1 MKIHPTILVA
11 ALLSSAAPLASAALN
26 DSSSVG
32 RKLESGKAATS
43 DGGTVAKGV
52 TRRRLGGKSGKGK
65 RRHLDAKA
73 GKGKRRD

>member
-32 RKLESGKAATS
+32 RKLESGKAAKS
-43 DGGTVAKGV
+43 SKAIVG
-52 TRRRLGGKSGKGK
+52 RRLGDGKAAKSGRG
-65 RRHLDAKA
+65 
-73 GKGKRRD
+73 GSSRRD

>member
-32 RKLESGKAATS
+32 RKLESGKAAKT
-43 DGGTVAKGV
+43 AKAE
-52 TRRRLGGKSGKGK
+52 RRLGDGGKAAKSSGPCPGTIPC
-65 RRHLDAKA
+65 
-73 GKGKRRD
+73 